1 MLVFTAS
8 DVNTGCKTVLLKML
22 LSGMSLVISTALLVI
37 SKLHFLLYVHLKDFF
52 IVTQFPA
59 AKIESQ
65 IEQNR
70 EWSSFVT
77 SQRNNEQCNI
87 RYVLWYPAVVSCDSC
102 FNVCAY
108 LVSNFLGGSF
118 LFFFHCNNNNSNN
131 NSNVSINRT
140 IKFTILYVPQIA
152 TVLI

>member
-1 MLVFTAS
+1 MF
-8 DVNTGCKTVLLKML
+8 
-22 LSGMSLVISTALLVI
+22 ISRI
-37 SKLHFLLYVHLKDFF
+37 FF

-102 FNVCAY
+102 FNVCEY
-108 LVSNFLGGSF
+108 LVSNFLAGSY
-118 LFFFHCNNNNSNN
+118 LFFFFSLQKQQQQQQQQC
-131 NSNVSINRT
+131 I
-140 IKFTILYVPQIA
+140 Y
-152 TVLI
+152 

>member
-1 MLVFTAS
+1 MLAFTAS

-22 LSGMSLVISTALLVI
+22 LSGMSLVISTAY
-37 SKLHFLLYVHLKDFF
+37 KLHFLLYVHLKDFF

-59 AKIESQ
+59 AKIETQ

-102 FNVCAY
+102 FNVSAY
-108 LVSNFLGGSF
+108 LVSNFLAGSF
-118 LFFFHCNNNNSNN
+118 LFSFF
-131 NSNVSINRT
+131 
-140 IKFTILYVPQIA
+140 IA
-152 TVLI
+152 TTTTTAMYLSTEL

>member
-1 MLVFTAS
+1 MLAFTAS

-22 LSGMSLVISTALLVI
+22 LSGMSYIFYCMFISRI
-37 SKLHFLLYVHLKDFF
+37 FF

-118 LFFFHCNNNNSNN
+118 LFFF
-131 NSNVSINRT
+131 
-140 IKFTILYVPQIA
+140 FIA
-152 TVLI
+152 TTTTTTTAMYLLTEL